1 MPAPKENCN
10 PNAFFAFE
18 KYSSIDL
25 SDAERKQLLATPAEG
40 FKTREKKKEK
50 HLREEKAKHFLLFK
64 KCRGTEILISDHV
77 LITTVDD

>member
-25 SDAERKQLLATPAEG
+25 SDAERKQLPATPAEG
-40 FKTREKKKEK
+40 FKTREKKK
-50 HLREEKAKHFLLFK
+50 REAFE
-64 KCRGTEILISDHV
+64 RGKS
-77 LITTVDD
+77 